1 MKHKY
6 ILIFSALGVLLGT
19 QACSDSSDPKE
30 IYTCQKTMCQE
41 DRLLV
46 CQNGFVTSQDTCPN
60 GCDPQTAQC
69 KNDPTESKC
78 AFQGARCE
86 GNTLK
91 TCTNGNLTSRECPD
105 GCDTQTAQ
113 CKNDPTE
120 SKCAFQGARCEGNTL
135 KTCTN
140 GNLTSQECPNGCQN
154 NACASQPT
162 KCTKNA
168 CDGKYVLTCNTATG
182 ETTKAAKPCPYTCED
197 GQCKNP
203 PVAGDTCNPN
213 TFEEYC
219 DANAKGTTAVYCNPL
234 TNTVQILPCSP
245 SYRCQTLSGING
257 DLPLAD
263 CVLESNTC
271 TKTGETRTACYS
283 DFDGYGHASSITEKC
298 YDTSDGTQKYWYHD
312 FSTTTIQCMAGNEY
326 ADCLDAQ
333 KCDTKPKAYGVKLD
347 APCSEK
353 DNPFD
358 CCGNDVCV
366 CDPDTNKYVL
376 DKKCTG
382 NTFCNIDTEFYVSC
396 FYKDISC
403 NEDNYGIIDD
413 TQCEAN
419 GTNFTIDIYRCE
431 KMIYKP
437 GFAFEHY
444 YTAKSYCGGDV
455 GNYSVVTCTGTDKTS
470 NSPCKSSQT
479 CTYGED
485 KDGLSIAYCE

>member
-69 KNDPTESKC
+69 KNDPTES
-78 AFQGARCE
+78 Q
-86 GNTLK
+86 
-91 TCTNGNLTSRECPD
+91 
-105 GCDTQTAQ
+105 
-113 CKNDPTE
+113 
-120 SKCAFQGARCEGNTL
+120 CAFQGARCEGNTL

-312 FSTTTIQCMAGNEY
+312 FSTTTQCMAGNEY
-326 ADCLDAQ
+326 ADCLDA
-333 KCDTKPKAYGVKLD
+333 
-347 APCSEK
+347 
-353 DNPFD
+353 
-358 CCGNDVCV
+358 
-366 CDPDTNKYVL
+366 
-376 DKKCTG
+376 
-382 NTFCNIDTEFYVSC
+382 
-396 FYKDISC
+396 
-403 NEDNYGIIDD
+403 
-413 TQCEAN
+413 
-419 GTNFTIDIYRCE
+419 
-431 KMIYKP
+431 
-437 GFAFEHY
+437 
-444 YTAKSYCGGDV
+444 
-455 GNYSVVTCTGTDKTS
+455 
-470 NSPCKSSQT
+470 
-479 CTYGED
+479 
-485 KDGLSIAYCE
+485 